1 MWITISSDHNPDSRL
16 RPSATAVHNDGMNS
30 KTKRKHTNG
39 FNEDRLMLINW
50 AAPVLSQL
58 VMLVIMI
65 AQRQWLYVAMLAPGL
80 ISSALSLASM
90 ALRSNQKQQHDE
102 PVSTTYAKVVE
113 TARQNSHSP
122 FAAMPH
128 MCFERFYALDE
139 DALPWRTITRTWL
152 SSTSSCPIGVTEHGL
167 FRTDLQRSGPHAM
180 VAGTTGSGKSEL
192 LISWCLSLAMQ
203 YSPDDLHFVF
213 LDFKGG
219 STFNALEHLPHTVGN
234 VCDLDLFH
242 AIRALNAIEQE
253 LVRREA
259 LVSAERVS
267 RFDQLVR
274 PPARLVV
281 VIDEFHALR
290 DRLPDYM
297 QRLNRLASLGRSLGM
312 HLIVCTQYPMGQVH
326 ADMKANISLSI
337 CLRVT
342 DQMQSNE
349 LIGIRDAALIPPSIP
364 GAAYCNDGQHTTPFL
379 CSAVR
384 DVNRLVRNIWNGRTI
399 PRLQTPRSPVFRA
412 SHATCNAIRSFHP
425 IKPVM
430 A

>member
-1 MWITISSDHNPDSRL
+1 
-16 RPSATAVHNDGMNS
+16 
-30 KTKRKHTNG
+30 
-39 FNEDRLMLINW
+39 
-50 AAPVLSQL
+50 
-58 VMLVIMI
+58 
-65 AQRQWLYVAMLAPGL
+65 
-80 ISSALSLASM
+80 
-90 ALRSNQKQQHDE
+90 
-102 PVSTTYAKVVE
+102 
-113 TARQNSHSP
+113 
-122 FAAMPH
+122 
-128 MCFERFYALDE
+128 
-139 DALPWRTITRTWL
+139 
-152 SSTSSCPIGVTEHGL
+152 
-167 FRTDLQRSGPHAM
+167 M

-342 DQMQSNE
+342 DHACKRPDLLFSEPLTQHATQSD
-349 LIGIRDAALIPPSIP
+349 LSIP
-364 GAAYCNDGQHTTPFL
+364 SNQSWHNVPFALADDGVLVYTAILDVSQQNIAIIGAYGSGKTNLLLHCARWLYDTGDCRGGKTYFRTAGPMSDSCGVPLRRTFQRSDARHSRRNSGRVRSRRLYPPRSWRAHATGQSMPY
-379 CSAVR
+379 SVR
-384 DVNRLVRNIWNGRTI
+384 GI
-399 PRLQTPRSPVFRA
+399 PRFLT
-412 SHATCNAIRSFHP
+412 IRGILFAKTLEKSRDSWLSE
-425 IKPVM
+425 
-430 A
+430 